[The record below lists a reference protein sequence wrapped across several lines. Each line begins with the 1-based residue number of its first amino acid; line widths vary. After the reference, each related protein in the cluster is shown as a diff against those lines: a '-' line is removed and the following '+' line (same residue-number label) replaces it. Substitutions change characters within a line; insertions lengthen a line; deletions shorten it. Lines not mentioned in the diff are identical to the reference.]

1 MGGKLIVV
9 GGLPGSGK
17 TKVGKELSRRIEN
30 AIFLDKDTLSRSFVE
45 EMLVLLESTKDDRES
60 KKYLERVRPLEY
72 DVMMKQA
79 LENVELG
86 KTAILSAP
94 FIKELYSQDW
104 VENLIVDVELND
116 AELHLVW
123 VTCSID
129 TMKNR
134 LIDREASRDSWKINH
149 WYEYIKSLP
158 VAPPPID
165 ELHIFMNDSGAGNCI
180 DESISLLIGKI
191 TG

>member
-17 TKVGKELSRRIEN
+17 TKVGKELCRRIDG

-60 KKYLERVRPLEY
+60 KDYLERVRPLEY

-79 LENVELG
+79 FENVELG
-86 KTAILSAP
+86 KVAILSAP
-94 FIKELYSQDW
+94 FIKELYTPEW
-104 VENLIVDVELND
+104 VENLKVDVELSD

-123 VTCSID
+123 VSCSIN

-134 LIDREASRDSWKINH
+134 LIDRKASRDSWKINH
-149 WYEYIKSLP
+149 WYEYIESLP
-158 VAPPPID
+158 ASPPSID
-165 ELHIFMNDSGAGNCI
+165 ELHIFMNDPAAGSGI
-180 DESISLLIGKI
+180 DESISGLINKI
-191 TG
+191 SS